1 MFRKTKLHESGKN
14 PFFVLCSIGFS
25 HSFAQTYIPTKNR
38 FQNIN
43 QSRTIRINNKPL
55 TLYPF
60 EMFDI
65 MTFKDVVTGMTTNL
79 ILTIPETGEEF
90 DFNEFRNDFTY
101 NGSFSQDYHWTGNQA
116 TVRLECATDDTL
128 VRVLYKNRKYK
139 VIYGFYSDSKLWRKP
154 YPTESVDGYYII
166 DIIELTNQFEREKE
180 FKFE

>member
-1 MFRKTKLHESGKN
+1 MKNKLFN
-14 PFFVLCSIGFS
+14 YFFVLCSIGFS

-43 QSRTIRINNKPL
+43 QSRTIQINNKPL
-55 TLYPF
+55 TLHPF

-90 DFNEFRNDFTY
+90 DFNEFINDFTY
-101 NGSFSQDYHWTGNQA
+101 NGSFSQDLNWTGNQA
-116 TVRLECATDDTL
+116 TVTLECAINGNL

-139 VIYGFYSDSKLWRKP
+139 VIYGFYNDSKLWRKP

>member
-1 MFRKTKLHESGKN
+1 MKNKLVQH
-14 PFFVLCSIGFS
+14 FVILVLICSS
-25 HSFAQTYIPTKNR
+25 QLFAQNGAKNYFPTKDR

-43 QSRTIRINNKPL
+43 QPRTYFIHTKPL
-55 TLYPF
+55 TLNPF

-65 MTFKDVVTGMTTNL
+65 MTFKEIVTGMVTNL

-90 DFNEFRNDFTY
+90 EFNEFLNDFTY
-101 NGSFSQDYHWTGNQA
+101 NGSFGQDLHWTGNQA
-116 TVRLECATDDTL
+116 TITLECAMGGDSL
-128 VRVLYKNRKYK
+128 VRVLNKNRKYK
-139 VIYGFYSDSKLWRKP
+139 VIYGFYNDSKLWRKP